1 MADFDDRQLIIST
14 PEQVSLDF
22 PLAGIGSRFMAFV
35 VDSFI
40 QGLAF
45 AVLFLLFVLVGI
57 SLGRAASSVWI
68 VAVLIIA
75 GFSLYWGYFALFEA
89 FWGGQTPGKR
99 VVGIRVV
106 KDSGRAIKFPEAA
119 SRNLLR
125 IVDSMPAVYLF
136 GLITMLISKDK
147 KRLGDYVAGT
157 VVVHEKAALEEYPD
171 LQKLDATAPAPT
183 WATKL
188 NDRDL
193 QLIESFLHRRITL
206 EPTVRTTTAIRI
218 LEHLQS
224 RTGEPK
230 PADMNDED
238 YLESVANAIR
248 NSHPSGLGR

>member
-1 MADFDDRQLIIST
+1 
-14 PEQVSLDF
+14 
-22 PLAGIGSRFMAFV
+22 MAFL

-40 QGLAF
+40 QG
-45 AVLFLLFVLVGI
+45 
-57 SLGRAASSVWI
+57 
-68 VAVLIIA
+68 IA
-75 GFSLYWGYFALFEA
+75 GFILFFVFALVGVTFLRGAGSTWIIAFLILAAFVIYWGYFALFEA

-106 KDSGRAIKFPEAA
+106 KDSGRTIKFPEAA

-125 IVDSMPAVYLF
+125 IVDSMPGIYLF

-171 LQKLDATAPAPT
+171 LQKLDATAPAPS

-188 NDRDL
+188 TDRDL

-206 EPTVRTTTAIRI
+206 EPGVRVSTAIRI
-218 LEHLQS
+218 IEHIQS

-230 PADMNDED
+230 PADVNDEAF
-238 YLESVANAIR
+238 LESVANAIR
-248 NSHPSGLGR
+248 NSHRSDIGR

>member
-1 MADFDDRQLIIST
+1 
-14 PEQVSLDF
+14 
-22 PLAGIGSRFMAFV
+22 MAFI

-40 QGLAF
+40 QALAFLLVGLA
-45 AVLFLLFVLVGI
+45 AVLVGLSI
-57 SLGRAASSVWI
+57 GRSMGATWAIALMILVFFSV
-68 VAVLIIA
+68 
-75 GFSLYWGYFALFEA
+75 YWGYFALFEA

-125 IVDSMPAVYLF
+125 VVDSLPGIYVF
-136 GLITMLISKDK
+136 GLITMIVSKEN

-157 VVVHEKAALEEYPD
+157 VVVHEKSAVEAFPE
-171 LQKLDATAPAPT
+171 LQKLDETAPPPE

-206 EPTVRTTTAIRI
+206 DAGVRTVTGLKIV
-218 LEHLQS
+218 EHIQA
-224 RTGEPK
+224 RTEEPK
-230 PADMNDED
+230 PAGMSDED
-238 YLESVANAIR
+238 YLETVANAIR
-248 NSHPSGLGR
+248 NVHQR